1 MECALAVGGDGEVGE
16 CSLGIGSR
24 VGLGG
29 LGLRGFGGFAFI
41 FSTVSWIFRDFRSFL
56 ALIIASA
63 LGVSS
68 LFKPR
73 EIKKDTNK
81 TFTARDEITK
91 KTAKK

>member
-41 FSTVSWIFRDFRSFL
+41 FSTVSWIFRDFLSFL

-63 LGVSS
+63 IGVSS

-73 EIKKDTNK
+73 EITK
-81 TFTARDEITK
+81 TQTRPLLQEMR
-91 KTAKK
+91 